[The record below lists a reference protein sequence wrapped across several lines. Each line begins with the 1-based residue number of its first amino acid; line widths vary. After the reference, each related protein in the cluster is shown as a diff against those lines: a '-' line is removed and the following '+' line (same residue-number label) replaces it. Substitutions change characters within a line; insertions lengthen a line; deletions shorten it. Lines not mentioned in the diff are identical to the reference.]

1 MGLSPLMMITVV
13 VIGVFIVIKILKIP
27 IKFIFK
33 LLINT
38 AIGFILLTAFNFFGA
53 IIGFTLTINAVNIIL
68 VGILG
73 IPGVILLII
82 FSFI

>member
-1 MGLSPLMMITVV
+1 MGLSPLMMIAVV
-13 VIGVFIVIKILKIP
+13 VIGVFLVIRILKKP

-33 LLINT
+33 MLINT
-38 AIGFILLTAFNFFGA
+38 AIGFILLTVFNCFGA
-53 IIGFTLTINAVNIIL
+53 IIGFTLTINAVNAIL

-73 IPGVILLII
+73 VPGVILLII